1 MDIDIEWRDKMYIPK
16 YYRMKDIET
25 MIHFIEENSFGIIV
39 SYGKEK
45 LHGTHLPFLIEKQ
58 NDGRIKLI
66 SHMSKGNPQWRDIKD
81 EVMVIF
87 LGPHSYVSPTWYGE
101 DGFVPT
107 WDYQAV
113 HVYGRYIPKNS
124 PKDLKEIMD
133 KTIGY
138 FEKYQPVPWHG
149 NIPDHVYNRLIHGV
163 EGFHIEVTDIQGQWK
178 LHQDHSDIR
187 KERVA
192 NALRQKGGEDAIKI
206 ADEISKMI

>member
-1 MDIDIEWRDKMYIPK
+1 MEDT
-16 YYRMKDIET
+16 ET

-39 SYGKEK
+39 SSGKEI

-58 NDGRIKLI
+58 NNGSIKLI
-66 SHMSKGNPQWRDIKD
+66 SHMSKGNSQWREIKE
-81 EVMVIF
+81 EVMIIF
-87 LGPHSYVSPTWYGE
+87 PGPHAYVSPTWYEEEGY
-101 DGFVPT
+101 VPT

-124 PKDLKEIMD
+124 PEDLREIMD
-133 KTIGY
+133 KTITY
-138 FEKYQPVPWHG
+138 FEKSQPNPWDG
-149 NIPDHVYNRLIHGV
+149 NIPEHVYNRLINGV
-163 EGFHIEVTDIQGQWK
+163 EGFNIEVTDIQGQWK

-192 NALRQKGGEDAIKI
+192 NALRQKGDQDAIKI